1 VSGDKDA
8 TRAAVNDDARN
19 SSRRS
24 PPDMLGLT
32 PHGEALPE
40 REQHRKQRPRRERE
54 HGHGGPGG
62 ASSMPWAPTAPHCLR
77 PPGQLLATP
86 LSEACRRRCPTRA
99 PPPDAATSSKSN
111 ISERRVGRE
120 GDDRKEGDI

>member
-62 ASSMPWAPTAPHCLR
+62 ASSMQWAPTAPHCLR
-77 PPGQLLATP
+77 PSGQLRATP
-86 LSEACRRRCPTRA
+86 LSEACRRGIFNYLPLLA
-99 PPPDAATSSKSN
+99 MVN
-111 ISERRVGRE
+111 
-120 GDDRKEGDI
+120 

>member
-40 REQHRKQRPRRERE
+40 REQHRKQRPRRERAWPRRARRSKL
-54 HGHGGPGG
+54 HAVGTNSPALPPAFGAAPRYAAVGGVP
-62 ASSMPWAPTAPHCLR
+62 
-77 PPGQLLATP
+77 
-86 LSEACRRRCPTRA
+86 
-99 PPPDAATSSKSN
+99 
-111 ISERRVGRE
+111 
-120 GDDRKEGDI
+120 EGDI